1 MSSWHN
7 SAKCLLL
14 TSETREPGGYKEGWT
29 RLTFPLNS
37 FVSVAEK

>member
-29 RLTFPLNS
+29 ELMFSQNG
-37 FVSVAEK
+37 FVSLAEK